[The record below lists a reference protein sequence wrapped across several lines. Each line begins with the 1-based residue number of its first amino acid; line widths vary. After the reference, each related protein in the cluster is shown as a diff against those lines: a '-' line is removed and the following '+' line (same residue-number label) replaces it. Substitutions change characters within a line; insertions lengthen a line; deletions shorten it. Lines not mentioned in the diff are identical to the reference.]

1 MIKAAAEQDLKN
13 FCFLMASFFEKLKS
27 GLKKTKQNLVDSVV
41 YAVTGK
47 ARLDETTIEEL
58 ETTLIGADLGHDLTA
73 DLIAR
78 LRERVGLREAGSEQ
92 AVVACMKEFLQ
103 ERLTAVSSHGRRD
116 FFSPPNR
123 PHIIMVVGV
132 NGVGKTT
139 TIAKLANR
147 FRERGRSVLVAAAD
161 TFRAAAS
168 EQLEIWAKRADVEII
183 KTQHGADPAAVAF
196 DAVQSAKSK
205 NTEIVIVDTAGRL
218 HTKSNLMEEMKKI
231 SRVMSRV
238 IAEAPHEVLLVI
250 DATTGQNGLRQ
261 AEVFSAAVGVTGLV
275 ITKLDGTAK
284 GGIVFSIQEKL
295 KIPVRF
301 IGVGEGIDD
310 LQPFDPAEFVAAL
323 FE

>member
-1 MIKAAAEQDLKN
+1 MP
-13 FCFLMASFFEKLKS
+13 SFFEKLKS
-27 GLKKTKQNLVDSVV
+27 GLQKTKQGLVDGVV
-41 YAVTGK
+41 FAMTGK
-47 ARLDETTIEEL
+47 ARLDEKTIEEL
-58 ETTLIGADLGHDLTA
+58 ETTLIAADLGYDLTA

-78 LRERVGLREAGSEQ
+78 LRERIGLREAGTAD

-103 ERLTAVSSHGRRD
+103 ERLAARPNLPSNGRRD
-116 FFSPPNR
+116 FFSPANR
-123 PHIIMVVGV
+123 PQVIMVVGV

-147 FRERGRSVLVAAAD
+147 FREHGRSVLVAAAD

-168 EQLEIWAKRADVEII
+168 EQLDIWAQRADVDII
-183 KTQHGADPAAVAF
+183 RTQQGADPAAVAF

-238 IAEAPHEVLLVI
+238 IHDAPHEVLLII

-261 AEVFSAAVGVTGLV
+261 AEVFSEAVNVTGLV
-275 ITKLDGTAK
+275 VTKLDGTAK

-301 IGVGEGIDD
+301 IGVGESLDD
-310 LQPFDPAEFVAAL
+310 LQPFDPKEFVEAL

>member
-1 MIKAAAEQDLKN
+1 
-13 FCFLMASFFEKLKS
+13 MASFFEKLKS
-27 GLKKTKQNLVDSVV
+27 GLQKTRQGLVDSVV

-47 ARLDETTIEEL
+47 ARLDEKTIEEL
-58 ETTLIGADLGHDLTA
+58 ETTLIAADLGYDLTA

-78 LRERVGLREAGSEQ
+78 LRGRLGLREASSPE

-103 ERLTAVSSHGRRD
+103 ERLAAFPGNGRGD
-116 FFSPPNR
+116 FFSPSNR
-123 PHIIMVVGV
+123 PHVIMVVGV

-139 TIAKLANR
+139 TIAKLAKR
-147 FRERGRSVLVAAAD
+147 FREHERSVLVAAAD
-161 TFRAAAS
+161 TFRAAAAA
-168 EQLEIWAKRADVEII
+168 QLDIWAQRAEVAII
-183 KTQHGADPAAVAF
+183 RTQQGGDPAAVAF

-205 NTEIVIVDTAGRL
+205 DTEIVIVDTAGRL

-261 AEVFSAAVGVTGLV
+261 AEVFSEAVGVTGLV
-275 ITKLDGTAK
+275 VTKLDGTAK

-310 LQPFDPAEFVAAL
+310 LQPFEPAEFVEAL
-323 FE
+323 FG

>member
-1 MIKAAAEQDLKN
+1 
-13 FCFLMASFFEKLKS
+13 MASFFKKLKS
-27 GLKKTKQNLVDSVV
+27 GLQKTKQGLVDGVV
-41 YAVTGK
+41 FAVTGK
-47 ARLDETTIEEL
+47 ARLDEKAIEEL
-58 ETTLIGADLGHDLTA
+58 ETTLIGADLGYDLTA

-78 LRERVGLREAGSEQ
+78 LRERIGLRDASTPE

-103 ERLTAVSSHGRRD
+103 ERLTALPHQPSNGRPD
-116 FFSPPNR
+116 FFSPSHR
-123 PHIIMVVGV
+123 PHVIMVVGV

-147 FRERGRSVLVAAAD
+147 FREHGRSVLVAAAD

-168 EQLEIWAKRADVEII
+168 EQLDIWAQRADVAII
-183 KTQHGADPAAVAF
+183 RTQQGADPAAVAF
-196 DAVQSAKSK
+196 DAIQAAKSRG
-205 NTEIVIVDTAGRL
+205 TEIVIIDTAGRL
-218 HTKSNLMEEMKKI
+218 HTKSNLIEEMKKI
-231 SRVMSRV
+231 SRVMRRV
-238 IAEAPHEVLLVI
+238 MLEAPHEVLLVI

-261 AEVFSAAVGVTGLV
+261 AEVFSEAVGVTGLV

-301 IGVGEGIDD
+301 IGVGEGLDD
-310 LQPFDPAEFVAAL
+310 LQPFAPKEFVEAL

>member
-1 MIKAAAEQDLKN
+1 MG
-13 FCFLMASFFEKLKS
+13 SFFEKLKF
-27 GLKKTKQNLVDSVV
+27 GLRQTKQGLVDSVV

-47 ARLDETTIEEL
+47 ARLDEKTIEEL
-58 ETTLIGADLGHDLTA
+58 ETTLVGADLGYDLTT

-78 LRERVGLREAGSEQ
+78 LRERIGVYQ
-92 AVVACMKEFLQ
+92 ASSPPAVLACMKEFLQ
-103 ERLTAVSSHGRRD
+103 ERLAAPSNDGRSD
-116 FFSPPNR
+116 FFSFSAR
-123 PHIIMVVGV
+123 PFVILVVGV

-147 FRERGRSVLVAAAD
+147 FRERRRSVLVAAAD

-168 EQLEIWAKRADVEII
+168 EQLDIWAQRAGVAMIR
-183 KTQHGADPAAVAF
+183 TQQGADPAAIAF
-196 DAVQSAKSK
+196 DAVQSAKSRG
-205 NTEIVIVDTAGRL
+205 TEVVIVDTAGRL

-238 IAEAPHEVLLVI
+238 VAEAPHEVLLVI

-261 AEVFSAAVGVTGLV
+261 AEVFSQAVPVTGLV

-284 GGIVFSIQEKL
+284 GGIIFSIQEKL

-301 IGVGEGIDD
+301 IGIGEGIDD
-310 LQPFDPAEFVAAL
+310 LQPFDPKEFVEAL

>member
-1 MIKAAAEQDLKN
+1 
-13 FCFLMASFFEKLKS
+13 MASFFEKLKS
-27 GLKKTKQNLVDSVV
+27 GLQKTRQGLVDGVV
-41 YAVTGK
+41 YAMTGK
-47 ARLDETTIEEL
+47 ARLDDKTIEEL
-58 ETTLIGADLGHDLTA
+58 EATLIAADLGYDLTA

-78 LRERVGLREAGSEQ
+78 LRERVGLREASSAQ
-92 AVVACMKEFLQ
+92 AVTACMKEFLQ
-103 ERLTAVSSHGRRD
+103 ERLATFSDNGRSD
-116 FFSPPNR
+116 FFSPANR
-123 PHIIMVVGV
+123 PQVIMVVGV

-139 TIAKLANR
+139 TIAKLAKR
-147 FRERGRSVLVAAAD
+147 FRERERSVLVAAAD

-168 EQLEIWAKRADVEII
+168 EQLDIWAQRAEVAII
-183 KTQHGADPAAVAF
+183 RTQQGADPAAVAF

-205 NTEIVIVDTAGRL
+205 GTEIVIVDTAGRL

-238 IAEAPHEVLLVI
+238 IPEAPHEVLLVI

-261 AEVFSAAVGVTGLV
+261 AEVFSEAVGVTGLV
-275 ITKLDGTAK
+275 VTKLDGTAK

-310 LQPFDPAEFVAAL
+310 LQPFEPAEFVEAL

>member
-1 MIKAAAEQDLKN
+1 
-13 FCFLMASFFEKLKS
+13 MASFFEKLKS
-27 GLKKTKQNLVDSVV
+27 GLKKTKQSLVDNVV

-47 ARLDETTIEEL
+47 ARLDEATLDEL
-58 ETTLIGADLGHDLTA
+58 ETTLIGADLGFDLTSA
-73 DLIAR
+73 LITR

-92 AVVACMKEFLQ
+92 AVMACMKEFLQ
-103 ERLTAVSSHGRRD
+103 ERLATVSSNGRRD

-123 PHIIMVVGV
+123 PQVIMIVGV

-147 FRERGRSVLVAAAD
+147 FREHGRSVLVAAAD

-168 EQLEIWAKRADVEII
+168 EQLDIWAKRADVEII

-196 DAVQSAKSK
+196 DAVQSAQAK

-238 IAEAPHEVLLVI
+238 IPAAPHEVLLVI

>member
-1 MIKAAAEQDLKN
+1 
-13 FCFLMASFFEKLKS
+13 MASFFEKLKS
-27 GLKKTKQNLVDSVV
+27 GLQKTRQGLVDSVV

-47 ARLDETTIEEL
+47 ARLDEKTIEEL
-58 ETTLIGADLGHDLTA
+58 ETTLIAADLGYDLTA

-78 LRERVGLREAGSEQ
+78 LRERLGLREASSPQ
-92 AVVACMKEFLQ
+92 AVAACMKEFLQ
-103 ERLTAVSSHGRRD
+103 ERLSAFPGNGRGD
-116 FFSPPNR
+116 FFSPSNR
-123 PHIIMVVGV
+123 PQVIMVVGV

-139 TIAKLANR
+139 TIAKLAKR
-147 FRERGRSVLVAAAD
+147 FRERERSVLVAAAD
-161 TFRAAAS
+161 TFRAAAA
-168 EQLEIWAKRADVEII
+168 EQLDIWAQRAEVAII
-183 KTQHGADPAAVAF
+183 RTQQGADPAAVAF

-205 NTEIVIVDTAGRL
+205 GTEIVIVDTAGRL

-238 IAEAPHEVLLVI
+238 IPEAPHEVLLVI

-261 AEVFSAAVGVTGLV
+261 AEVFSEAVGVTGLV
-275 ITKLDGTAK
+275 VTKLDGTAK

-310 LQPFDPAEFVAAL
+310 LQPFEPKEFVEAL

>member
-1 MIKAAAEQDLKN
+1 
-13 FCFLMASFFEKLKS
+13 MASFFEKLKS
-27 GLKKTKQNLVDSVV
+27 GLRKTKQGLVDGVV

-47 ARLDETTIEEL
+47 ARLDETTIEDL
-58 ETTLIGADLGHDLTA
+58 ETALIAADLGYDLTA

-78 LRERVGLREAGSEQ
+78 LRERIGLREAGSSQ

-103 ERLTAVSSHGRRD
+103 ERLMAFPANGRRD
-116 FFSPPNR
+116 FFSPAQR
-123 PHIIMVVGV
+123 PHVIMVVGV

-139 TIAKLANR
+139 TIAKLAKR
-147 FRERGRSVLVAAAD
+147 FREHERSVLVAAAD

-168 EQLEIWAKRADVEII
+168 DQLDIWAQRAGVDIVR
-183 KTQHGADPAAVAF
+183 TQHGADPAAVAF

-205 NTEIVIVDTAGRL
+205 STEIVIVDTAGRL

-231 SRVMSRV
+231 SRVMGRV
-238 IAEAPHEVLLVI
+238 VAEAPHEVLLVI

-261 AEVFSAAVGVTGLV
+261 AEVFSQAVGVTGLV

-310 LQPFDPAEFVAAL
+310 LQPFDPAEFVEAL
-323 FE
+323 FA

>member
-1 MIKAAAEQDLKN
+1 MT
-13 FCFLMASFFEKLKS
+13 SFFEKLKS
-27 GLKKTKQNLVDSVV
+27 GLKKTKQSLVDNVV

-47 ARLDETTIEEL
+47 ARLDETTLEEL
-58 ETTLIGADLGHDLTA
+58 ETTLIGADLGFDLTSA
-73 DLIAR
+73 LITR

-92 AVVACMKEFLQ
+92 AVMACMKEFLQ
-103 ERLTAVSSHGRRD
+103 ERLATVSSNGRRD

-123 PHIIMVVGV
+123 PQVIMIVGV

-147 FRERGRSVLVAAAD
+147 FREHGRSVLVAAAD

-168 EQLEIWAKRADVEII
+168 EQLDIWAKRADVEII
-183 KTQHGADPAAVAF
+183 KTQHGADPASVAF
-196 DAVQSAKSK
+196 DAVQSAQAK

-238 IAEAPHEVLLVI
+238 IPAAPHEVLLVI

>member
-1 MIKAAAEQDLKN
+1 
-13 FCFLMASFFEKLKS
+13 MASFFEKLKS
-27 GLKKTKQNLVDSVV
+27 GLKKTKQSLVDNVV

-47 ARLDETTIEEL
+47 ARLDETTLEEL
-58 ETTLIGADLGHDLTA
+58 ETTLIGADLGFDLTSA
-73 DLIAR
+73 LITR

-92 AVVACMKEFLQ
+92 AVMACMKEFLQ
-103 ERLTAVSSHGRRD
+103 ERLATVSSNGRRD

-123 PHIIMVVGV
+123 PQVIMIVGV

-147 FRERGRSVLVAAAD
+147 FREHGRSVLVAAAD

-168 EQLEIWAKRADVEII
+168 EQLDIWAKRADVEII
-183 KTQHGADPAAVAF
+183 KTQHGADPASVAF
-196 DAVQSAKSK
+196 DAVQSAQAK

-238 IAEAPHEVLLVI
+238 IPAAPHEVLLVI

-301 IGVGEGIDD
+301 IRVGEGIDD

>member
-1 MIKAAAEQDLKN
+1 
-13 FCFLMASFFEKLKS
+13 MASFFEKLKS
-27 GLKKTKQNLVDSVV
+27 GLKKTKQSLVDNVV

-47 ARLDETTIEEL
+47 ARLDETTLDEL
-58 ETTLIGADLGHDLTA
+58 ETTLIGADLGFDLTSA
-73 DLIAR
+73 LITR

-92 AVVACMKEFLQ
+92 AVMACMKEFLQ
-103 ERLTAVSSHGRRD
+103 ERLATVSSNGRRD

-123 PHIIMVVGV
+123 PQVIMIVGV

-147 FRERGRSVLVAAAD
+147 FREHGRSVLVAAAD

-168 EQLEIWAKRADVEII
+168 EQLDIWAKRADVEII

-196 DAVQSAKSK
+196 DAVQSAQAK

-238 IAEAPHEVLLVI
+238 IPAAPHEVLLVI

>member
-1 MIKAAAEQDLKN
+1 
-13 FCFLMASFFEKLKS
+13 MASFFEKLKS
-27 GLKKTKQNLVDSVV
+27 GLKKTKQSLVDNVV

-47 ARLDETTIEEL
+47 ARLDETTLEEL
-58 ETTLIGADLGHDLTA
+58 ETTLIGADLGFDLTSA
-73 DLIAR
+73 LITR

-92 AVVACMKEFLQ
+92 AVMACMKEFLQ
-103 ERLTAVSSHGRRD
+103 ERLATVSSNGRRD

-123 PHIIMVVGV
+123 PQVIMIVGV

-147 FRERGRSVLVAAAD
+147 FREHGRSVLVAAAD

-168 EQLEIWAKRADVEII
+168 EQLDIWAKRADVEII
-183 KTQHGADPAAVAF
+183 KTQHGADPASVAF
-196 DAVQSAKSK
+196 DAVQSAQAK

-238 IAEAPHEVLLVI
+238 IPAAPHEVLLVI

-323 FE
+323 FA

>member
-1 MIKAAAEQDLKN
+1 
-13 FCFLMASFFEKLKS
+13 MASFFDKLKS
-27 GLKKTKQNLVDSVV
+27 GLRKTKQGLVDSVV

-47 ARLDETTIEEL
+47 ARLDETTLEEL
-58 ETTLIGADLGHDLTA
+58 ETTLIAADLGYDLTT
-73 DLIAR
+73 DLLTR
-78 LRERVGLREAGSEQ
+78 LRERVGLREASSPQ
-92 AVVACMKEFLQ
+92 AVIACMKEFLQ
-103 ERLTAVSSHGRRD
+103 ERLTMQSANGCSD
-116 FFSPPNR
+116 FFALQPQPFV
-123 PHIIMVVGV
+123 IMVVGV

-168 EQLEIWAKRADVEII
+168 EQLDIWAQRADVAII
-183 KTQHGADPAAVAF
+183 RTQQGADPAAVAY
-196 DAVQSAKSK
+196 DAVQSAKSRG
-205 NTEIVIVDTAGRL
+205 TEVVIVDTAGRL

-261 AEVFSAAVGVTGLV
+261 AEVFSQAVSVTGLV
-275 ITKLDGTAK
+275 VTKLDGTAK

-310 LQPFDPAEFVAAL
+310 LQPFDPKEFVEAL

>member
-1 MIKAAAEQDLKN
+1 
-13 FCFLMASFFEKLKS
+13 MASFFEKLKS
-27 GLKKTKQNLVDSVV
+27 GLKKTKQSLVDNVV

-47 ARLDETTIEEL
+47 ARLDEATLDEL
-58 ETTLIGADLGHDLTA
+58 ETTLIGADLGFDLTSA
-73 DLIAR
+73 LITR

-92 AVVACMKEFLQ
+92 AVMACMKEFLQ
-103 ERLTAVSSHGRRD
+103 ERLATVSSNGRRD

-123 PHIIMVVGV
+123 PQVIMIVGV

-147 FRERGRSVLVAAAD
+147 FREHGRSVLVAAAD

-168 EQLEIWAKRADVEII
+168 EQLDIWAKRADVEII

-196 DAVQSAKSK
+196 DAVQSAQAK

-238 IAEAPHEVLLVI
+238 IPAAPHEVLLVI

-295 KIPVRF
+295 KIPVRV

>member
-1 MIKAAAEQDLKN
+1 
-13 FCFLMASFFEKLKS
+13 MASFFEKLKF
-27 GLKKTKQNLVDSVV
+27 GLKKTKQSLVDNVV

-47 ARLDETTIEEL
+47 ARLDETTLEEL
-58 ETTLIGADLGHDLTA
+58 ETTLIGADLGFDLTA
-73 DLIAR
+73 DLITR

-103 ERLTAVSSHGRRD
+103 ERLAKVASNGRPD
-116 FFSPPNR
+116 FFAPPNR
-123 PHIIMVVGV
+123 PQVIMIVGV

-147 FRERGRSVLVAAAD
+147 FREHGRSVLVAAAD

-168 EQLEIWAKRADVEII
+168 EQLDIWAKRADVEII

-196 DAVQSAKSK
+196 DAVQSAQAK

-218 HTKSNLMEEMKKI
+218 HTKNNLMEEMKKI

-238 IAEAPHEVLLVI
+238 IPAAPHEVLLVI

-261 AEVFSAAVGVTGLV
+261 AEVFSSAVGVTGLV

-284 GGIVFSIQEKL
+284 GGIVFAIQERL

-310 LQPFDPAEFVAAL
+310 LQPFEPTEFVSAL
-323 FE
+323 FA

>member
-1 MIKAAAEQDLKN
+1 MS
-13 FCFLMASFFEKLKS
+13 SFFEKLKS
-27 GLKKTKQNLVDSVV
+27 GLKKTKQSLVDNVV

-47 ARLDETTIEEL
+47 ARLDETTLEEL
-58 ETTLIGADLGHDLTA
+58 ETTLIGADLGFDLTTG
-73 DLIAR
+73 LITR
-78 LRERVGLREAGSEQ
+78 LRERIGLREAGSEQ

-103 ERLTAVSSHGRRD
+103 ERLAKVASNGRRD

-123 PHIIMVVGV
+123 PHIIMIVGV

-161 TFRAAAS
+161 TFRAAAA
-168 EQLEIWAKRADVEII
+168 EQLDIWAKRADVEII

-196 DAVQSAKSK
+196 DAVQSAQAK

-238 IAEAPHEVLLVI
+238 VPEAPHEVLLVI

-261 AEVFSAAVGVTGLV
+261 AEVFSETVGVTGLV

-301 IGVGEGIDD
+301 IGVGEGLDD
-310 LQPFDPAEFVAAL
+310 LQPFDPAEFVEAL

>member
-1 MIKAAAEQDLKN
+1 LAAFHPLEN
-13 FCFLMASFFEKLKS
+13 FDFSMPSFFEKLKS
-27 GLKKTKQNLVDSVV
+27 GLKKTKQHLVDSVV

-58 ETTLIGADLGHDLTA
+58 ETALIGADLGYDLTA

-78 LRERVGLREAGSEQ
+78 LRERIGLREAGSEQ

-103 ERLTAVSSHGRRD
+103 ERLSAASGNGRPD
-116 FFSPPNR
+116 FFTPPNR
-123 PHIIMVVGV
+123 PHVIMIVGV

-168 EQLEIWAKRADVEII
+168 EQLDIWAKRADVEII

-238 IAEAPHEVLLVI
+238 IREAPHEVLLVI

-261 AEVFSAAVGVTGLV
+261 AEVFSQAVGVTGLV

-310 LQPFDPAEFVAAL
+310 LQPFESAEFVEAL

>member
-1 MIKAAAEQDLKN
+1 
-13 FCFLMASFFEKLKS
+13 MASFFDKLKS
-27 GLKKTKQNLVDSVV
+27 GLRKTKQGLVDSVV

-47 ARLDETTIEEL
+47 ARLDETTLEEL
-58 ETTLIGADLGHDLTA
+58 ETTLIAADLGYDLTN
-73 DLIAR
+73 DLITR
-78 LRERVGLREAGSEQ
+78 LRERVGLREASSPQ
-92 AVVACMKEFLQ
+92 IVIACMKEFLQ
-103 ERLTAVSSHGRRD
+103 ERLTLQSTNGRSD
-116 FFSPPNR
+116 FFASQER
-123 PHIIMVVGV
+123 PYVIMVVGV

-168 EQLEIWAKRADVEII
+168 EQLDIWAQRTGVAII
-183 KTQHGADPAAVAF
+183 RTQQGADPAAVAY
-196 DAVQSAKSK
+196 DAVQSAKARG
-205 NTEIVIVDTAGRL
+205 TEVVIVDTAGRL

-231 SRVMSRV
+231 SHVMSRV

-261 AEVFSAAVGVTGLV
+261 AEVFSQAVGVTGLV
-275 ITKLDGTAK
+275 VTKLDGTAK
-284 GGIVFSIQEKL
+284 GGIIFSIQEKL

-301 IGVGEGIDD
+301 IGVGEGLDD
-310 LQPFDPAEFVAAL
+310 LQPFDPKEFVEAL

>member
-1 MIKAAAEQDLKN
+1 
-13 FCFLMASFFEKLKS
+13 
-27 GLKKTKQNLVDSVV
+27 
-41 YAVTGK
+41 
-47 ARLDETTIEEL
+47 
-58 ETTLIGADLGHDLTA
+58 LGYDLTT
-73 DLIAR
+73 DLLAR
-78 LRERVGLREAGSEQ
+78 LRERVGLREASSPQ
-92 AVVACMKEFLQ
+92 TVIACMKEFLQ
-103 ERLTAVSSHGRRD
+103 ERLTMQPTNGRSD
-116 FFSPPNR
+116 FFASRQQPYV
-123 PHIIMVVGV
+123 IMVVGV

-168 EQLEIWAKRADVEII
+168 EQLDIWAQRAGVAII
-183 KTQHGADPAAVAF
+183 RTQQGADPAAVAF
-196 DAVQSAKSK
+196 DAVQSAKSRG
-205 NTEIVIVDTAGRL
+205 TEVVIVDTAGRL

-238 IAEAPHEVLLVI
+238 ITEAPHDVLLVI

-261 AEVFSAAVGVTGLV
+261 AEVFSQAVPVTGLV
-275 ITKLDGTAK
+275 VTKLDGTAK
-284 GGIVFSIQEKL
+284 GGIIFAIQEKL

-310 LQPFDPAEFVAAL
+310 LQPFDPKEFVEAL

>member
-1 MIKAAAEQDLKN
+1 MAA
-13 FCFLMASFFEKLKS
+13 FFEKLKS
-27 GLKKTKQNLVDSVV
+27 GLRKTKQGLVDSVV
-41 YAVTGK
+41 HAVTGK
-47 ARLDETTIEEL
+47 ARLDEKTLEEL
-58 ETTLIGADLGHDLTA
+58 ETTLIGADLGYDLTT

-78 LRERVGLREAGSEQ
+78 LRERIGLRESSSPQ
-92 AVVACMKEFLQ
+92 AVVTCMKEFLQ
-103 ERLTAVSSHGRRD
+103 ERLTFLPAASNNGRSD
-116 FFSPPNR
+116 FFSSPQR
-123 PHIIMVVGV
+123 PYVIMVVGV

-147 FRERGRSVLVAAAD
+147 FREHGRSVLVAAAD

-168 EQLEIWAKRADVEII
+168 EQLDIWAQRADVAII
-183 KTQHGADPAAVAF
+183 RTQQGADPASVAF
-196 DAVQSAKSK
+196 DAVQSAKSRG
-205 NTEIVIVDTAGRL
+205 TEVVIVDTAGRL

-238 IAEAPHEVLLVI
+238 IAAAPHEVLLVI

-261 AEVFSAAVGVTGLV
+261 AEVFSQAVAVTGLV
-275 ITKLDGTAK
+275 VTKLDGTAK
-284 GGIVFSIQEKL
+284 GGIIFSIQEKL

-310 LQPFDPAEFVAAL
+310 LQPFDPAQFVEAL

>member
-1 MIKAAAEQDLKN
+1 MP
-13 FCFLMASFFEKLKS
+13 SFFEKLKS

-58 ETTLIGADLGHDLTA
+58 ETALIGADLGYDLTA

-103 ERLTAVSSHGRRD
+103 ERLSALSGNGHRD
-116 FFSPPNR
+116 FFTPLNR
-123 PHIIMVVGV
+123 PHIIMIVGV

-168 EQLEIWAKRADVEII
+168 EQLDIWAKRAEVEII

-238 IAEAPHEVLLVI
+238 IAAAPHEVLLVI

-261 AEVFSAAVGVTGLV
+261 AEVFSEAVGVTGLV

-310 LQPFDPAEFVAAL
+310 LQPFEPAEFVKAL
-323 FE
+323 FG

>member
-1 MIKAAAEQDLKN
+1 
-13 FCFLMASFFEKLKS
+13 MASFFEKLKS
-27 GLKKTKQNLVDSVV
+27 GLRKTKAGLVDGVV

-58 ETTLIGADLGHDLTA
+58 ETSLIGADLGYELTA

-78 LRERVGLREAGSEQ
+78 LRERIGLREASSPE
-92 AVVACMKEFLQ
+92 AVVACMKEFLH
-103 ERLTAVSSHGRRD
+103 ERLMAFSDNGRRD
-116 FFSPPNR
+116 FFSPATR
-123 PHIIMVVGV
+123 PHVIMVVGV

-139 TIAKLANR
+139 TIAKLAKR
-147 FRERGRSVLVAAAD
+147 FREHDRSVLVAAAD

-168 EQLEIWAKRADVEII
+168 EQLDIWAQRAEVAII
-183 KTQHGADPAAVAF
+183 RTQHGADPAAVAF

-205 NTEIVIVDTAGRL
+205 DTEIVIVDTAGRL

-238 IAEAPHEVLLVI
+238 IADAPHEVLLVI
-250 DATTGQNGLRQ
+250 DASTGQNGLRQ
-261 AEVFSAAVGVTGLV
+261 AEVFSEAVKVTGLV
-275 ITKLDGTAK
+275 VTKLDGTAK

-295 KIPVRF
+295 KIPVCF

-310 LQPFDPAEFVAAL
+310 LQPFAPQEFVEAL

>member
-1 MIKAAAEQDLKN
+1 
-13 FCFLMASFFEKLKS
+13 MASFFEKLKS
-27 GLKKTKQNLVDSVV
+27 GLRKTKQGLVDSVV

-47 ARLDETTIEEL
+47 ARLDEKTIEEL
-58 ETTLIGADLGHDLTA
+58 ETALIGADLGYDLTA

-78 LRERVGLREAGSEQ
+78 LRERLGLREASTPQ

-103 ERLTAVSSHGRRD
+103 ERLTALPNQSYNGRRD
-116 FFSPPNR
+116 FFSPASR
-123 PHIIMVVGV
+123 PHVIMVVGV

-139 TIAKLANR
+139 TIAKLAKR
-147 FRERGRSVLVAAAD
+147 FREHDRSVLVAAAD

-168 EQLEIWAKRADVEII
+168 EQLDIWAQRAEVAII
-183 KTQHGADPAAVAF
+183 RTQHGADPAAVAF

-205 NTEIVIVDTAGRL
+205 DTEIVIVDTAGRL

-250 DATTGQNGLRQ
+250 DASTGQNGLRQ
-261 AEVFSAAVGVTGLV
+261 AEVFSEAVKVTGLV
-275 ITKLDGTAK
+275 VTKLDGTAK

-310 LQPFDPAEFVAAL
+310 LQPFEPQEFVEAL

>member
-1 MIKAAAEQDLKN
+1 
-13 FCFLMASFFEKLKS
+13 MASFFEKLKS
-27 GLKKTKQNLVDSVV
+27 GLKKTKQSLVDNVV

-47 ARLDETTIEEL
+47 ARLDETTLDEL
-58 ETTLIGADLGHDLTA
+58 ETTLIGADLGFDLTSA
-73 DLIAR
+73 LITR

-92 AVVACMKEFLQ
+92 AVMACMKEFLQ
-103 ERLTAVSSHGRRD
+103 ERLATVSSNGRRD

-123 PHIIMVVGV
+123 PQVIMIVGV

-147 FRERGRSVLVAAAD
+147 FREHGRSVLVAAAD

-168 EQLEIWAKRADVEII
+168 EQLDIWAKRADVEII
-183 KTQHGADPAAVAF
+183 KTQHGADPASVAF
-196 DAVQSAKSK
+196 DAVQSAQAK

-238 IAEAPHEVLLVI
+238 IPAAPHEVLLVI

-310 LQPFDPAEFVAAL
+310 LQPFEPAEFVKAL

>member
-1 MIKAAAEQDLKN
+1 
-13 FCFLMASFFEKLKS
+13 MASFFEKLKS
-27 GLKKTKQNLVDSVV
+27 GLKKTKQSLVDNVV

-47 ARLDETTIEEL
+47 ARLDEATLDEL
-58 ETTLIGADLGHDLTA
+58 ETTLIGADLGFDLTSA
-73 DLIAR
+73 LITR

-92 AVVACMKEFLQ
+92 AVMACMKEFLQ
-103 ERLTAVSSHGRRD
+103 ERLATVSSNGRRD

-123 PHIIMVVGV
+123 PQVIMIVGV

-147 FRERGRSVLVAAAD
+147 FREHGRSVLVAAAD

-168 EQLEIWAKRADVEII
+168 EQLDIWAKRADVEII

-196 DAVQSAKSK
+196 DAVQSAQAK

-238 IAEAPHEVLLVI
+238 IPMAPHEVLLVI